1 MQGGRESRCKKP
13 CLNLNRQDR
22 HARPLDAG
30 EKVMPNRK
38 LRYGLFTAG
47 LLLEGFSFL
56 VCWGNALTLE
66 GRSESLEKLCI
77 AGTIVG
83 SVIACLAVIT
93 SAVMSRR
100 FVPLAAVVLG
110 GVVGALAG
118 RSLFRL
124 GYENGSIEWMLGLC
138 IAPIGMWLGWLG
150 GASGNRSVV
159 GAALG
164 GAVSA
169 TVAALVFPMLFN
181 REGPPINDYFYMLF
195 GLLVGG
201 ILGSL
206 LGAFIGWSR
215 SGQGQVR

>member
-1 MQGGRESRCKKP
+1 
-13 CLNLNRQDR
+13 
-22 HARPLDAG
+22 
-30 EKVMPNRK
+30 MPNRT

-47 LLLEGFSFL
+47 LLLASFSFL
-56 VCWGNALTLE
+56 VCLGNALTLE
-66 GRSESLEKLCI
+66 GRSEAVEKLCI
-77 AGTIVG
+77 VGTVAGSI
-83 SVIACLAVIT
+83 IAGLGIIT
-93 SAVMSRR
+93 GAVMSRR
-100 FVPLAAVVLG
+100 FVPLAAVIMG
-110 GVVGALAG
+110 GLVGALAG
-118 RSLFRL
+118 WSLFRL
-124 GYENGSIEWMLGLC
+124 GGAESLFEWLLALC

>member
-1 MQGGRESRCKKP
+1 
-13 CLNLNRQDR
+13 
-22 HARPLDAG
+22 
-30 EKVMPNRK
+30 MPNRK

-124 GYENGSIEWMLGLC
+124 GYENGSMAWMLGLC

-150 GASGNRSVV
+150 GASRHRVV
-159 GAALG
+159 AKASLG
-164 GAVSA
+164 GAVGA
-169 TVAALVFPMLFN
+169 LLAALAFPNLFD
-181 REGPPINDYFYMLF
+181 REVRPLNDDFWTLIGLF
-195 GLLVGG
+195 MGGVVGT
-201 ILGSL
+201 L
-206 LGAFIGWSR
+206 LGAFIGWAR
-215 SGQGQVR
+215 SGQGQARSETEGRGSN